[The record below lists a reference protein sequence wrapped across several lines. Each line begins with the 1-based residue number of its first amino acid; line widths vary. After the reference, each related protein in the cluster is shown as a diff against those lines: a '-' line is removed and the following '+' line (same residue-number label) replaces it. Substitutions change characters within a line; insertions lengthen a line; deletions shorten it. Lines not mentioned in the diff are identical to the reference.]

1 VAHIEEKPNM
11 MTFDLQGKTALVTG
25 GASGIGFEVARLM
38 ARSGATVAINFL
50 PNDIRGEQAL
60 AALQAEGL
68 AVIGAPGDLADP
80 DQAAAM
86 VKQAVQALGHLDLLV
101 NNAGTPGVTK
111 PIPVQDLAS
120 VTEELW
126 QTLLNVNLMSVF
138 RCAKAAAASL
148 KASNGAIVNTASIA
162 GFGSIASTLAYSAS
176 KAGVINL
183 TKNLAHALAP
193 EVRVNAVAPGS
204 VESSWAIEWSEE
216 RRRNTIAATPLQRW
230 CTPDDVAELI
240 VYLGFAGRMITGQTV
255 IIDGGISI

>member
-1 VAHIEEKPNM
+1 M
-11 MTFDLQGKTALVTG
+11 MTFNLQGKTALVTG
-25 GASGIGFEVARLM
+25 GASGIGFEVAQLM
-38 ARSGATVAINFL
+38 ARSGATVAINYL
-50 PNDIRGEQAL
+50 PNDPRGEQAL
-60 AALQAEGL
+60 SALKEQGL
-68 AVIGAPGDLADP
+68 KVIGAPGDVSDAVE
-80 DQAAAM
+80 AEAM
-86 VKQAVQALGHLDLLV
+86 VQQAVLALGQLDLLV

-111 PIPVQDLAS
+111 PIPISDLES
-120 VTEELW
+120 VSEELW

-138 RCAKAAAASL
+138 RCSKAAAASL
-148 KASNGAIVNTASIA
+148 KASKGAVVNTASIA

-216 RRRNTIAATPLQRW
+216 RRQSTVAATPLQRW

>member
-1 VAHIEEKPNM
+1 M

-60 AALQAEGL
+60 ATLQAEGL

-80 DQAAAM
+80 VQAEAM
-86 VKQAVQALGHLDLLV
+86 VKQTVLALGHLDLLV

-111 PIPVQDLAS
+111 PIPVQDLES

-216 RRRNTIAATPLQRW
+216 RRRNTVAATPLQRW

>member
-1 VAHIEEKPNM
+1 M

-60 AALQAEGL
+60 ATLQAEGL

-80 DQAAAM
+80 IQAEAM
-86 VKQAVQALGHLDLLV
+86 VKQAVLALGHLDLLV

-111 PIPVQDLAS
+111 PIPVQDLES

-216 RRRNTIAATPLQRW
+216 RRRNTVAATPLQRW

>member
-1 VAHIEEKPNM
+1 M

-38 ARSGATVAINFL
+38 ACSGATVAINFL

-80 DQAAAM
+80 IQAEAM
-86 VKQAVQALGHLDLLV
+86 VKQAVLALGHLDLLV

-111 PIPVQDLAS
+111 PIPVQDLES

-216 RRRNTIAATPLQRW
+216 RRRNTVAATPLQRW

>member
-1 VAHIEEKPNM
+1 M

-60 AALQAEGL
+60 TTLQAEGL

-80 DQAAAM
+80 IQAEAM
-86 VKQAVQALGHLDLLV
+86 VKQAVLALGHLDLLV

-111 PIPVQDLAS
+111 PIPIQDLES

-148 KASNGAIVNTASIA
+148 KASHGAIVNTASIA

-216 RRRNTIAATPLQRW
+216 RRRNTVAATPLQRW